1 MTDST
6 GIPVVFW
13 RSETGT
19 EPVRDWLRSLDK
31 EDRRRIGEDIKIV
44 QFGWPVGMPV
54 CRPMGQGLFE
64 VRSRISDGRIARVM
78 FCFLGNRIVLL
89 HGFIK
94 KSQKTPKVDLDMAL
108 KRQKLLG

>member
-1 MTDST
+1 M
-6 GIPVVFW
+6 
-13 RSETGT
+13 
-19 EPVRDWLRSLDK
+19 RDWLRSLDK
-31 EDRRRIGEDIKIV
+31 EDRRRIGEDIKLV

-78 FCFLGNRIVLL
+78 FCFLAGQIILL

-94 KSQKTPKVDLDMAL
+94 KSQKTPKGDLDLAL